1 MQLSTSN
8 PSRRL
13 PYKWI
18 VVLVVT
24 FGAFM
29 STLDVTVINNAL
41 PSLQHA
47 FATDLHNLQWIVTA
61 YTLTQGV
68 VTPTT
73 AFFASRLSTK
83 RCYIIALALFTLGS
97 ALCGF
102 AWNLPVLILFRVV
115 QAVGGATLFPLAI
128 TLLYAEFP
136 VHQRGL
142 ATGLLG
148 ISSLMAPAIGPTLG
162 GYLVTYASWRLI
174 FFINVPLGIVGI
186 ILALLL
192 LRPNPSEKRARFD
205 LPGFALAA
213 TGLAAV
219 LYALSNAS
227 ISGWSSPTV
236 LVTLIGGFC
245 LLAVFVGVELSVARR
260 GKQPLVELRLFANGP
275 FLRSNI
281 AGALISFS
289 FFGSL
294 ILLPIYLQQLRG
306 LSAFQSGLLTLPLA
320 FGSVLAAIVGGRVV
334 DRFGPR
340 VVLFPGLVLIGLST
354 WQLAEA
360 TLTTSFSWLLLIF
373 AVRGLGIGCLIQPL
387 TVTALSKVQPREYT
401 QASSLTTVVRLVFTS
416 LGFAILAT
424 FVQSRASTHL
434 SELVRQARPQ
444 SPAAFALFHQQGLS
458 SAVQDAFWLACAAL
472 VLAFIAVCF
481 LRTQK
486 AVASQEKAR
495 LIEQEAKTATSVW
508 PVE

>member
-1 MQLSTSN
+1 MLMLLCKEVFLMQLSTSN

-47 FATDLHNLQWIVTA
+47 FATDLNNLEWMVRG
-61 YTLTQGV
+61 YTLSEGV
-68 VTPTT
+68 GTPTT

-83 RCYIIALALFTLGS
+83 RSYLIALALFTLGS

-162 GYLVTYASWRLI
+162 GYIVTYASWPLI
-174 FFINVPLGIVGI
+174 FFINVPLGMVGI

-260 GKQPLVELRLFANGP
+260 GKQPLVELRLFANEP

-320 FGSVLAAIVGGRVV
+320 VGSVLAAIVGGRVV
-334 DRFGPR
+334 DRFGPP
-340 VVLFPGLVLIGLST
+340 VGLFPRLILLGLST

-360 TLTTSFSWLLLIF
+360 PLTPSFSWF
-373 AVRGLGIGCLIQPL
+373 FVFFPFPRPGICS
-387 TVTALSKVQPREYT
+387 LSPP
-401 QASSLTTVVRLVFTS
+401 F
-416 LGFAILAT
+416 
-424 FVQSRASTHL
+424 
-434 SELVRQARPQ
+434 P
-444 SPAAFALFHQQGLS
+444 
-458 SAVQDAFWLACAAL
+458 
-472 VLAFIAVCF
+472 
-481 LRTQK
+481 
-486 AVASQEKAR
+486 
-495 LIEQEAKTATSVW
+495 
-508 PVE
+508 

>member
-1 MQLSTSN
+1 MQLSISN
-8 PSRRL
+8 LSRRL

-47 FATDLHNLQWIVTA
+47 FATDLHTLQWIVTA

-83 RCYIIALALFTLGS
+83 RFYLIALALS
-97 ALCGF
+97 
-102 AWNLPVLILFRVV
+102 
-115 QAVGGATLFPLAI
+115 
-128 TLLYAEFP
+128 
-136 VHQRGL
+136 
-142 ATGLLG
+142 
-148 ISSLMAPAIGPTLG
+148 
-162 GYLVTYASWRLI
+162 
-174 FFINVPLGIVGI
+174 
-186 ILALLL
+186 
-192 LRPNPSEKRARFD
+192 
-205 LPGFALAA
+205 
-213 TGLAAV
+213 
-219 LYALSNAS
+219 
-227 ISGWSSPTV
+227 
-236 LVTLIGGFC
+236 
-245 LLAVFVGVELSVARR
+245 
-260 GKQPLVELRLFANGP
+260 
-275 FLRSNI
+275 
-281 AGALISFS
+281 
-289 FFGSL
+289 
-294 ILLPIYLQQLRG
+294 
-306 LSAFQSGLLTLPLA
+306 
-320 FGSVLAAIVGGRVV
+320 SVLATIVGGRVV
-334 DRFGPR
+334 DRIGPR
-340 VVLFPGLVLIGLST
+340 VVLFPGLVLLGLSI

-360 TLTTSFSWLLLIF
+360 TLTTSSSWLVPIF

-387 TVTALSKVQPREYT
+387 TVSALSQVQPREYT

-472 VLAFIAVCF
+472 VLAFIVVCF
-481 LRTQK
+481 IRTQK
-486 AVASQEKAR
+486 AVASQ
-495 LIEQEAKTATSVW
+495 
-508 PVE
+508 